1 MKTAYLHALYLAQP
15 TLLPVFAFLVTWAR
29 GCGIVKSEPKDTA
42 LMATAEFYAF
52 VLAVLSSELPDVAKE
67 V

>member
-15 TLLPVFAFLVTWAR
+15 ALLPVFAFLVTWAR
-29 GCGIVKSEPKDTA
+29 TTGIVKSEPKDSA
-42 LMATAEFYAF
+42 LMPTAEFYAF
-52 VLAVLSSELPDVAKE
+52 VLAVLSSELPAVAKE